1 MLTYVQLWDDRIRP
15 MGRDGVST
23 KKEPEAE
30 VLEESVDCPLH
41 CDRRSSG
48 NQQKWP
54 ATLDHRAQENLLL
67 PMSNYGRKGATAFT
81 AGGRHFCVTVDSDS
95 DSMLSR
101 RLFASGQRARRSA
114 GHPGDRVRVLG
125 TAGPPSG
132 FDCHGHSNGSSA
144 P

>member
-1 MLTYVQLWDDRIRP
+1 LQPGAREP
-15 MGRDGVST
+15 GVLPAPQGSS
-23 KKEPEAE
+23 AQRRL
-30 VLEESVDCPLH
+30 VRSFASPL
-41 CDRRSSG
+41 
-48 NQQKWP
+48 
-54 ATLDHRAQENLLL
+54 
-67 PMSNYGRKGATAFT
+67 SNYGRKGATAFT